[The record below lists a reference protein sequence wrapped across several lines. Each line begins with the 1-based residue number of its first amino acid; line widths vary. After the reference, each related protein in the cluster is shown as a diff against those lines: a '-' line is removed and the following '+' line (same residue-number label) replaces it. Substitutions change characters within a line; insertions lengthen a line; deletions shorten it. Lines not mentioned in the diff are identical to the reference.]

1 MKELLRAAFSQFE
14 KNQIATVDAE
24 ILLAHL
30 LGVSRKQIHSQIIEL
45 SDSDREKISNEY
57 NELINQRLMGRPVQ
71 YITGSAPFRY
81 LDLEVGEGVLIP
93 RPETE
98 LIVDRVIGYLN
109 SDSEKDLAKSVVDLG
124 AGSGAISIAIAS
136 EAALKGLKVSMVA
149 VEKSPEAAVWLNKN
163 IAKYDLPIR
172 VVIDPAA
179 PRQSHSQRHHLA
191 HTHQPATARLC
202 PDQTHGPSSGP
213 APALTTASAGR
224 VQTSGNEGSKGSH
237 NAPSLCS
244 CAVTSLRPSS
254 FGFPSDFGLR
264 ISDFPPAFRRRA
276 PPTPFLPRPAPTGP
290 CAPPSPASPAAA
302 ARKTPAHAGH
312 EPGDTTRASPRNQ
325 YRRPAPAPAPG

>member
-1 MKELLRAAFSQFE
+1 LKELLRAAFSQFE

-45 SDSDREKISNEY
+45 SDADQEKISGEY
-57 NELINQRLMGRPVQ
+57 NELISQRLMGRPVQ

-98 LIVDRVIGYLN
+98 LIVDRVIGVLN
-109 SDSEKDLAKSVVDLG
+109 SGSDKELPKSVVDLG

-136 EAALKGLKVSMVA
+136 EASLKGLKVSMVA

-172 VVIDPAA
+172 VVIEDVQTALPDVKADLVVANPPYIPNDEKLPIEVANFEPSEALFGGAVDGMQIPKLFIAA
-179 PRQSHSQRHHLA
+179 ADRLLKSGGYFIMEHHEKQGELVRESLSTQFSNA
-191 HTHQPATARLC
+191 
-202 PDQTHGPSSGP
+202 QTH
-213 APALTTASAGR
+213 ADLTGR
-224 VQTSGNEGSKGSH
+224 DRFTS
-237 NAPSLCS
+237 
-244 CAVTSLRPSS
+244 
-254 FGFPSDFGLR
+254 
-264 ISDFPPAFRRRA
+264 
-276 PPTPFLPRPAPTGP
+276 
-290 CAPPSPASPAAA
+290 
-302 ARKTPAHAGH
+302 ARK
-312 EPGDTTRASPRNQ
+312 R
-325 YRRPAPAPAPG
+325 

>member
-45 SDSDREKISNEY
+45 SDSDREQISSEY

-172 VVIDPAA
+172 VVIEDVQTALPDVKADLVVANPPYIPNDEKLPIEVANFEPSEALFGGAVDGMQIPKLFIAA
-179 PRQSHSQRHHLA
+179 ADRLLKPGGYFIMEHHEKQGELVREA
-191 HTHQPATARLC
+191 LSMQFSNT
-202 PDQTHGPSSGP
+202 QTH
-213 APALTTASAGR
+213 ADLNGR
-224 VQTSGNEGSKGSH
+224 DRFTS
-237 NAPSLCS
+237 
-244 CAVTSLRPSS
+244 
-254 FGFPSDFGLR
+254 
-264 ISDFPPAFRRRA
+264 
-276 PPTPFLPRPAPTGP
+276 
-290 CAPPSPASPAAA
+290 
-302 ARKTPAHAGH
+302 ARK
-312 EPGDTTRASPRNQ
+312 R
-325 YRRPAPAPAPG
+325 